1 MREKAVERRNVNKEH
16 NSNFKAGY
24 IPIDEDRL
32 HKTGLRGR
40 KGNLAICVIVLL
52 FILAV
57 INLLITLVIWAVIR
71 IGPNG
76 CDSMEFHESG
86 LLRFK
91 QVSDMGVIHPLY
103 KSTVGGRRNENLVIT
118 GNNQPQG
125 TTKLS
130 VEKNKTSITSD
141 IGMQFFDPRTQN
153 ILFSTDYE
161 THEFHLPSGVKSLNV
176 QKASTERIT
185 SNATSDL
192 NIKVDGRAIVRGN
205 EGVFIMGK
213 TIEFHMGGN
222 VELKA
227 ENSIILNGT
236 VMVSPTRLPSS
247 SSGDQS
253 GSGDWV
259 RYKLCMCADGTL
271 FKVQVTGHNMGCQV
285 SDNVVDLRSNAL
297 TTLAPIVTIALEL
310 PHLELDLADNQW
322 RCGESNANFQNVT
335 SASWRE
341 KWDAI
346 CNMSVGNE
354 KPYLET
360 PQIRISREAHL
371 PPTPSDEKSFM
382 QSKAERPQ
390 EGMDTH
396 LSTLEKQ
403 AQVDHDDLKET
414 RPQEETWMGYDD
426 LEKIQPR
433 PPTELRD
440 SQNRHD
446 TDRKDNDSPDLV
458 LAICLSVFITFVVA
472 FCLGAFARPY
482 IDRLWQ
488 QSCLSKRPGSENA
501 YANEGFYDE
510 VEASRRVQC
519 QGTELHQAPHHLN
532 LYESQNPSWV
542 TEPVLYDAV
551 MSERELESSRMEFSG
566 QQNPMQLEDSTG
578 VRSGV
583 CNVLPYAQ
591 VAHSALP
598 GLPNVDTQEP
608 ISTEQDHYDV
618 PEELHYHTVAQE
630 YSLHEGVMDA
640 SSIAS
645 PLGTVPS
652 SIDGRWDELHLSQ
665 SRDVVAPVSKTVVHT
680 STQGSGESKERG
692 CPEPLGAMGSP
703 MESSQVT
710 NSIKGLAT
718 QLPSFQEADAEEE
731 VSGVYDE
738 VLYNDPEDVDSPSL
752 MPRWD
757 SGPHVTPASKEPVLR
772 GDPFDSHYDLVTNY
786 ESDSDEGSLFTLSS
800 EDYDDARS
808 LPEEQVSVE
817 NGGASQPFP
826 SRNLGEYEDHVTSAG
841 SYEDI
846 TPQRIVEK
854 CEIQEALF
862 GNLISS
868 PDSFV

>member
-1 MREKAVERRNVNKEH
+1 MKDFYVRVTITVIGLCFPGTATNPPRKSGVFRTPEFQWDEHLLANWSSRRHTSQIAYTIDVSSVSFQVFFQSHTRKEWQIKH
-16 NSNFKAGY
+16 LDLSNHSISKMTFSPLVPLHTLEVLNLSNNALSSLSLDLPPARPAQQKQHRNSSH
-24 IPIDEDRL
+24 R
-32 HKTGLRGR
+32 
-40 KGNLAICVIVLL
+40 
-52 FILAV
+52 
-57 INLLITLVIWAVIR
+57 
-71 IGPNG
+71 
-76 CDSMEFHESG
+76 G
-86 LLRFK
+86 LLRLK
-91 QVSDMGVIHPLY
+91 VLILQRNQLSDTPKGLWKLKSLQNLDLSFNRIVHIGLSDFHSCLQLESIYLKSNKICTIHPEAFKGL
-103 KSTVGGRRNENLVIT
+103 N
-118 GNNQPQG
+118 
-125 TTKLS
+125 KL
-130 VEKNKTSITSD
+130 
-141 IGMQFFDPRTQN
+141 Q
-153 ILFSTDYE
+153 
-161 THEFHLPSGVKSLNV
+161 
-176 QKASTERIT
+176 
-185 SNATSDL
+185 
-192 NIKVDGRAIVRGN
+192 
-205 EGVFIMGK
+205 
-213 TIEFHMGGN
+213 
-222 VELKA
+222 
-227 ENSIILNGT
+227 
-236 VMVSPTRLPSS
+236 
-247 SSGDQS
+247 
-253 GSGDWV
+253 
-259 RYKLCMCADGTL
+259 
-271 FKVQVTGHNMGCQV
+271 
-285 SDNVVDLRSNAL
+285 VVDLRSNAL

-426 LEKIQPR
+426 LEEIQPR